1 LGAALVLA
9 CDFSLSTLF
18 AFLLDVLSALGVGS
32 ASSESVPA
40 RVVSAMRDRIFRV
53 IIRFLF
59 FPWLRGT
66 FLSGARTDPTHVRIC
81 PPANAMQ
88 TNAMTWAL
96 VFTWFSFFLLVL
108 FSRFVTLVGDGMGV
122 RSFMVIFQQT
132 GLKVL
137 RMGLNFSETL

>member
-1 LGAALVLA
+1 
-9 CDFSLSTLF
+9 
-18 AFLLDVLSALGVGS
+18 
-32 ASSESVPA
+32 
-40 RVVSAMRDRIFRV
+40 MRDRIFRV
-53 IIRFLF
+53 IIRFPF

-66 FLSGARTDPTHVRIC
+66 FLSRARDDPAHVRIC